1 MATSPR
7 TRTAPSRRGRPPATP
22 APSIMELRDA
32 VKAASLRARS
42 TRQDA
47 KEAAGELKRLASA
60 LEKARKSA
68 AREKA
73 AGKPARMTG
82 KAVKAAG
89 KAVKAAGKASAPAGK
104 VPKAAGKGSAAA
116 GSSLSRGAPTGNGQ
130 HRRTPAVST
139 SKTAPRRGRP
149 PKATA
154 VTPTAIVAA

>member
-22 APSIMELRDA
+22 VPSIMELRDA

-82 KAVKAAG
+82 KAVKAS
-89 KAVKAAGKASAPAGK
+89 GKASAPAGK
-104 VPKAAGKGSAAA
+104 VPKAAGKGAAAA
-116 GSSLSRGAPTGNGQ
+116 GSSLSRSAPTGNGQ